1 MSRKAWSRNT
11 FGFKRMEVVGA
22 LAISCFLYALSL
34 NIFLE
39 AMKRFFYVE
48 PLENPQLIVI
58 VGGKGLLTLV
68 IIGGKGLFLIIL
80 MLIAFIGGNGH

>member
-58 VGGKGLLTLV
+58 VGGKGLLMLTCHLALSEV
-68 IIGGKGLFLIIL
+68 ITETKDSS
-80 MLIAFIGGNGH
+80 

>member
-1 MSRKAWSRNT
+1 
-11 FGFKRMEVVGA
+11 MEVVGA

-58 VGGKGLLTLV
+58 VGGKGLLAMS
-68 IIGGKGLFLIIL
+68 LFTVKDSWPS
-80 MLIAFIGGNGH
+80 FQCRR

>member
-1 MSRKAWSRNT
+1 M
-11 FGFKRMEVVGA
+11 VGA

-58 VGGKGLLTLV
+58 VGGKVPLTLIANVGVRGLLTLIF
-68 IIGGKGLFLIIL
+68 IIFIVLVEIL
-80 MLIAFIGGNGH
+80 KPIVLSLPEGDWAINF

>member
-1 MSRKAWSRNT
+1 
-11 FGFKRMEVVGA
+11 VVGA

-58 VGGKGLLTLV
+58 VGG
-68 IIGGKGLFLIIL
+68 GGFFLFLGAKLPRFFSSIDHL
-80 MLIAFIGGNGH
+80 PCKAY

>member
-1 MSRKAWSRNT
+1 LSRKAWSRNT

-58 VGGKGLLTLV
+58 VGGKGLLML
-68 IIGGKGLFLIIL
+68 IFFIGDKGLFLT
-80 MLIAFIGGNGH
+80 LIDFT